1 MRIATLMI
9 HRIAILFLSFLATS
23 CQFFDTEK
31 IPSEDFYKKELE
43 SIDWSEVDQYP
54 VFKGCEELLEKIAQK
69 KCFENTIATN
79 MYRTISNRNILAGN
93 QLSDTLFIEIL
104 VSQKGNLEIKRMEI
118 DSMIQKDFPELQN
131 WIIHS
136 LDSMN
141 IIAPAYKRGIPV
153 KTQFTLPVVIKT
165 E

>member
-1 MRIATLMI
+1 MI
-9 HRIAILFLSFLATS
+9 NRIAIIFLSFLATS
-23 CQFFDTEK
+23 CQFFNTEK
-31 IPSEDFYKKELE
+31 IPSEEIYEKELE
-43 SIDWSEVDQYP
+43 SIDWSDVDQYP
-54 VFKGCEELLEKIAQK
+54 VFKGCEDISEKIAQK
-69 KCFENTIATN
+69 ECFESTIATS
-79 MYRTISNRNILAGN
+79 MYRTISDRNIIAGH

-104 VSQKGNLEIKRMEI
+104 VSQKGELEIKRMEI
-118 DSMIQKDFPELQN
+118 DSTVQKDFPELQN